1 MPKFFV
7 DNITSDTVT
16 LDGEKARHI
25 SKSLRMKVG
34 EEIVLCNGKGM
45 DYGCIIE
52 SISSET
58 VTLKVAFETPSNS
71 ESETIVDLYQG
82 LPKGDKMGVIVQKCT
97 ELGIHSFHPV
107 IMERSISRPDE
118 KSSFKKCERLNKIS
132 AEAAK
137 QSRRGI
143 IPKVWR
149 FESYKSAVNKIENE
163 KIILFYEQGG
173 EDLKDILLSFKSDSV
188 KSIAI
193 LIGPE
198 GGFDEKEVEFAK
210 EKGAVIASLGNRI
223 LRTETAPIA
232 ATANILYE
240 LS

>member
-7 DNITSDTVT
+7 DDISSDTVT

-34 EEIVLCNGKGM
+34 EEVVLCNGKGM

-52 SISSET
+52 KIDSES
-58 VTLKVAFETPSNS
+58 VSLKVAFKTPSKS
-71 ESETIVDLYQG
+71 ESKVKVNLYQG
-82 LPKGDKMGVIVQKCT
+82 LPKGDKMGTIVQKCT
-97 ELGIHSFHPV
+97 ELGMHSFHPV

-118 KSSFKKCERLNKIS
+118 KSARKKCERLNKIS
-132 AEAAK
+132 EEAAK

-143 IPKVWR
+143 VPEVFPI
-149 FESYKSAVNKIENE
+149 ESYKSALSKIEDE
-163 KIILFYEQGG
+163 KIILFYENGG
-173 EDLKDILLSFKSDSV
+173 EKLKDILVEFKEGNVTSISV
-188 KSIAI
+188 

-198 GGFDEKEVEFAK
+198 GGFDEKEVALAK
-210 EKGAVIASLGNRI
+210 EKGALVATLGERI

-232 ATANILYE
+232 AAANILYE
-240 LS
+240 LD